1 MTDESLEFRYG
12 FLRQAA
18 EGYDNFSDGA
28 WFAAIED
35 AVRMHNEEHSLQLD
49 PNQRVLYFL
58 KNGSNG

>member
-28 WFAAIED
+28 WLAALE
-35 AVRMHNEEHSLQLD
+35 VPCECTT
-49 PNQRVLYFL
+49 
-58 KNGSNG
+58 KNTAFNWIPTKRFSIS